1 MKRLTRIV
9 VTSPLLAAFALVGS
23 TRAAQV
29 GVWQLNNNLNNSVPG
44 GAALS
49 MFGGWTGTFAA
60 DTIGGNAATA
70 LSFPAMAPDTQSLQM
85 PNQGGANGGGS
96 QTNEWTIVMD
106 LKFPTIPG
114 FISLWQTDPNI
125 GANDGDFFVRGDG
138 AIGISGNYH
147 GTVTANNWHR
157 VAVSVSHAGGAPTLN
172 KYIDGVLVGTTA
184 PSGAVDDRH
193 AVQSV
198 LNLFGDED
206 GEAGAGLLN
215 SLAFYNNVLTANEIG
230 ALGGATA
237 AGIRVVPEPSCFVMT
252 TYALGL
258 LAIARRERQR
268 L

>member
-9 VTSPLLAAFALVGS
+9 VALLLLAVVALVGS
-23 TRAAQV
+23 TQAAQV

-49 MFGGWTGTFAA
+49 IIGGWTENFVG
-60 DTIGGNAATA
+60 DTIGGTAATA
-70 LSFPAMAPDTQSLQM
+70 LSFPAMAANTQSLQM

-96 QTNEWTIVMD
+96 RTNEWTIVMD

-138 AIGISGNYH
+138 AIGISGSYH

-157 VAVSVSHAGGAPTLN
+157 IAVSVSHAGGTPTLN
-172 KYIDGVLVGTTA
+172 KYIDGALVGTTT

-215 SLAFYNNVLTANEIG
+215 SLAVYNSVLTASEIS
-230 ALGGATA
+230 ALGAATA
-237 AGIRVVPEPSCFVMT
+237 AGIRAIPEPSCLVLVA
-252 TYALGL
+252 YAMGL
-258 LAIARRERQR
+258 LAAVRRARQS
-268 L
+268 